1 MNLPAHRANLANPA
15 QPDQPDRAD
24 RPDQRGPALRRRR
37 LLGQALALM
46 PWAALA
52 GCASPWPPVPAG
64 TGSSSARQR
73 LRDSAD
79 AHGAAAWATLK
90 DLNLAVD
97 GPGASTIGSAGG
109 LAGRAQVRWLPA
121 AGVMALRSTNA
132 ANAANPA
139 NPADAAN
146 PANPASPTDASDSAH
161 RLTLWRRWG
170 PDPAQRAW
178 RDAVPVTDPATLA
191 AAAHQ
196 ADLLRLLWLGPVA
209 VADQPGLV
217 TWAEPETLDG
227 RRCDHLHLTGLP
239 GPDGVEPSRLSLFID
254 RDQGWLRRLR
264 LSVDDRIAAG
274 GMLQIDLAEQHRRHG
289 VLWPLSWR
297 ATQPQAALR
306 AAPVAWRLTGLDV
319 DRGVRPDQIAGPAWS
334 GVATAPARPLAPG

>member
-1 MNLPAHRANLANPA
+1 MNLHAHLAKLANFANPA
-15 QPDQPDRAD
+15 QPDRAD
-24 RPDQRGPALRRRR
+24 RAGPCGPALRRRR
-37 LLGQALALM
+37 LLGQALTLM

-79 AHGAAAWATLK
+79 AHGAAAWATLN
-90 DLNLAVD
+90 DVNLAVD
-97 GPGASTIGSAGG
+97 GLGASPIGLAGG

-121 AGVMALRSTNA
+121 AGVMALRSANAADAADA
-132 ANAANPA
+132 ANAAA
-139 NPADAAN
+139 PADAGG
-146 PANPASPTDASDSAH
+146 SAH

-170 PDPAQRAW
+170 PDPALRAW
-178 RDAVPVTDPATLA
+178 RNTVPVTDPATLA

-209 VADQPGLV
+209 VADHPGV
-217 TWAEPETLDG
+217 VNWAEPETLDG
-227 RRCDHLHLTGLP
+227 RRCDHLHLTDLP
-239 GPDGVEPSRLSLFID
+239 GPDGAAPSRLSLFID
-254 RDQGWLRRLR
+254 REQGWLRRLR
-264 LSVDDRIAAG
+264 RSVHDRIAAG
-274 GMLQIDLAEQHRRHG
+274 GMVQIDLAEQHRRHG
-289 VLWPLSWR
+289 VLWPLSCR
-297 ATQPQAALR
+297 VTQPQAALR

-334 GVATAPARPLAPG
+334 GVAAAPARPLAPG

>member
-15 QPDQPDRAD
+15 QPDRAD
-24 RPDQRGPALRRRR
+24 CPGQRGPALRRRR

-90 DLNLAVD
+90 DVNLAVD

-121 AGVMALRSTNA
+121 AGVMALRS
-132 ANAANPA
+132 ANPA
-139 NPADAAN
+139 NPADA
-146 PANPASPTDASDSAH
+146 SDSAQ

-209 VADQPGLV
+209 VADHPGVV

-227 RRCDHLHLTGLP
+227 RRCDHLHLTGMA
-239 GPDGVEPSRLSLFID
+239 GPDGVAPSRLSLFID

-274 GMLQIDLAEQHRRHG
+274 GMVQIDLAEQHRRHG

-297 ATQPQAALR
+297 VTQPQAALR

-319 DRGVRPDQIAGPAWS
+319 DRGVWPDQIAGPAWT
-334 GVATAPARPLAPG
+334 GVAAAPARPLAPG

>member
-1 MNLPAHRANLANPA
+1 MNLPAHPANLANPA
-15 QPDQPDRAD
+15 QPDRAD
-24 RPDQRGPALRRRR
+24 RPGQRGPALRRRR
-37 LLGQALALM
+37 LLGRAMLLM

-79 AHGAAAWATLK
+79 AHGATAWATLQ
-90 DLNLAVD
+90 DVNLDVD
-97 GPGASTIGSAGG
+97 GLEASTNGLAGG
-109 LAGRAQVRWLPA
+109 LAGRAQARWLPT
-121 AGVMALRSTNA
+121 AGVMALRSANA
-132 ANAANPA
+132 ANA
-139 NPADAAN
+139 
-146 PANPASPTDASDSAH
+146 TDASDSAH

-191 AAAHQ
+191 AALQQ

-209 VADQPGLV
+209 VADHPGLV
-217 TWAEPETLDG
+217 AWAEPETLDG
-227 RRCDHLHLTGLP
+227 RRCDHLHLTGRP
-239 GPDGVEPSRLSLFID
+239 GPDGAAPSRLSLFID

-274 GMLQIDLAEQHRRHG
+274 GMVQIDLAEQRRRHG
-289 VLWPLSWR
+289 VLWPLSCR
-297 ATQPQAALR
+297 VTQPPAALP
-306 AAPVAWRLTGLDV
+306 AATAVWRLTGLDI
-319 DRGVRPDQIAGPAWS
+319 DRGVRPDQIAGPAWL
-334 GVATAPARPLAPG
+334 GVAAAPARPLAPE

>member
-1 MNLPAHRANLANPA
+1 MNLSAYLANLA
-15 QPDQPDRAD
+15 QPDRAD
-24 RPDQRGPALRRRR
+24 RPGQRGPALRRRR

-46 PWAALA
+46 PWAVLA

-79 AHGAAAWATLK
+79 AHGAAAWATLE
-90 DLNLAVD
+90 DVNLAVD
-97 GPGASTIGSAGG
+97 GLGASTIGSAGG
-109 LAGRAQVRWLPA
+109 LAGRTQARWLPA
-121 AGVMALRSTNA
+121 AGVMALQSTY
-132 ANAANPA
+132 PA
-139 NPADAAN
+139 NPTSATGAAD
-146 PANPASPTDASDSAH
+146 PSPSAH
-161 RLTLWRRWG
+161 QLTRWRRWG

-209 VADQPGLV
+209 VADHPGV
-217 TWAEPETLDG
+217 VNWAEPETLDG

-239 GPDGVEPSRLSLFID
+239 GKDGAAPSRMSLFID
-254 RDQGWLRRLR
+254 REQGWLRRLR

-274 GMLQIDLAEQHRRHG
+274 GMLQIDLAEQRRRHG
-289 VLWPLSWR
+289 VLWPLSWHV
-297 ATQPQAALR
+297 TQPQAALR

-334 GVATAPARPLAPG
+334 GVAAAPARLLPPC

>member
-1 MNLPAHRANLANPA
+1 MNLLAHLANLV
-15 QPDQPDRAD
+15 QPDRA
-24 RPDQRGPALRRRR
+24 DQRGPALRRRR
-37 LLGQALALM
+37 LLGHALALM

-90 DLNLAVD
+90 DVNLAVD

-121 AGVMALRSTNA
+121 AGVMALRSANA
-132 ANAANPA
+132 ANAADA
-139 NPADAAN
+139 ADAAN
-146 PANPASPTDASDSAH
+146 AAAAAHASDSTH

-209 VADQPGLV
+209 VADHPGV
-217 TWAEPETLDG
+217 VNWAEPETLDG
-227 RRCDHLHLTGLP
+227 RRCDHLHLTDLP
-239 GPDGVEPSRLSLFID
+239 GPDGAAPSRLSLFID
-254 RDQGWLRRLR
+254 REQGWLRRLR
-264 LSVDDRIAAG
+264 RSVDDRIAAG
-274 GMLQIDLAEQHRRHG
+274 GMVQIDLAEQHRRHG

-297 ATQPQAALR
+297 VTQPQAALR

-334 GVATAPARPLAPG
+334 GVAAAPARPLAPG